1 MDLLCIN
8 KQALW
13 CRILF
18 LSGILAGLIKELLYT
33 QLYTNETVH
42 ALYVREVIRK
52 TKWRFLMEFSM
63 KEGGGGLEF
72 H

>member
-42 ALYVREVIRK
+42 ALYVSE
-52 TKWRFLMEFSM
+52 EFSM
-63 KEGGGGLEF
+63 KEMGGGLEVY
-72 H
+72 